1 MFAGYI
7 AHLGFEINH
16 FAGCGD
22 IKALLSLFGL
32 LDQFLVN
39 TNAGVNASTA

>member
-16 FAGCGD
+16 LAGCGD

-32 LDQFLVN
+32 LDQLLVN
-39 TNAGVNASTA
+39 INAGVNASTA